1 MKTVISDRQ
10 LRQFAYLVGIILPIL
25 IGWLLPALFGHN
37 FRLWTLLISIP
48 ILILG
53 LISPKQ
59 LLFPYK
65 SWMLLGEILGWF
77 NSRIILGLVFIL
89 VLQPI
94 SLIMKIFGYDPLRR
108 RFNND
113 VKSYRENKHS
123 NNTDLNRI
131 F

>member
-94 SLIMKIFGYDPLRR
+94 SLIMKILGYDPLRR
-108 RFNND
+108 RFNNG
-113 VKSYRENKHS
+113 VSYRENKHS

>member
-1 MKTVISDRQ
+1 MQFSKNTSSGNTNVIG
-10 LRQFAYLVGIILPIL
+10 LVI
-25 IGWLLPALFGHN
+25 
-37 FRLWTLLISIP
+37 
-48 ILILG
+48 
-53 LISPKQ
+53 
-59 LLFPYK
+59 K
-65 SWMLLGEILGWF
+65 S
-77 NSRIILGLVFIL
+77 ILGLVFIL

-108 RFNND
+108 SFNND

>member
-1 MKTVISDRQ
+1 MKTIISDRQ
-10 LRQFAYLVGIILPIL
+10 LRQFAYLLGIILPTL
-25 IGWLLPALFGHN
+25 IGWLLPALFGHD
-37 FRLWTLLISIP
+37 FRSWTLWIGIP
-48 ILILG
+48 ILIVG

-65 SWMLLGEILGWF
+65 SWMFLGKILGWL

-94 SLIMKIFGYDPLRR
+94 ALIMKIFGYDPLRR
-108 RFNND
+108 HFNKD
-113 VKSYRENKHS
+113 VSYRENKHS